1 MDKMIKFKMSVCFI
15 FFIMPGFLVS
25 CSPQPSDTTKK
36 FSEPMIMWPSPPEPP
51 RIKYLM
57 SIERPKDLG
66 IGNSFFNSLK
76 RLFLGRSQERI
87 VKPYG
92 VVSDEDGRIIVA
104 DPGIHMVHLFYPQKN
119 RYIRIPKDFSERIES
134 PIGVA
139 SDGVNRI
146 YVTDSMSKVLKVYD
160 MKGVLLSKIDKV
172 FQRPTGIAVDSQ
184 TGRIYVVDTLL
195 HKVFIF
201 DRNGKQLGSFGKRGS
216 NDGEF
221 NYPTNIFINKD
232 GLVYVSDSMNFRVQ
246 VFDRDGRFITRF
258 GHHGDGSGDF
268 SSLKGI
274 AVDSEGNIYVV
285 DALFDAVQIFD
296 KNGRF
301 LLSFGSSGK
310 GPGQFWLP
318 TGIFIDNKDR
328 IYVADSYNS
337 RVQVFQ
343 FLGSTEG
350 PPIIEKKDKEE

>member
-1 MDKMIKFKMSVCFI
+1 MNKMIKFKISGWFI
-15 FFIMPGFLVS
+15 FFIILGLLVS

-36 FSEPMIMWPSPPEPP
+36 FSEPMIMWPPPPEPP

-57 SIERPKDLG
+57 SIERPGDLG
-66 IGNSFFNSLK
+66 IGESFFNSLK
-76 RLFLGRSQERI
+76 RMFLGESRERI

-104 DPGIHMVHLFYPQKN
+104 DPGKGMVHLFYARKG
-119 RYIRIPKDFSERIES
+119 RYIQIPKDLTERLES

-139 SDGVNRI
+139 SDGSRI
-146 YVTDSMSKVLKVYD
+146 YVADSMAKKVKIYD
-160 MKGVLLSKIDKV
+160 TKGVLLAEIDKV
-172 FQRPTGIAVDSQ
+172 FKRPTGIAIDSH
-184 TGRIYVVDTLL
+184 TGRVYVVDTLW
-195 HKVFIF
+195 HRVFIF
-201 DRNGKQLGSFGKRGS
+201 DRDGKQLGSFGKRGGD
-216 NDGEF
+216 DGEF
-221 NYPTNIFINKD
+221 NYPTNIFIDKD
-232 GLVYVSDSMNFRVQ
+232 GLVYITDSMNFRVQ
-246 VFDRDGRFITRF
+246 VFDREGRFITRF

-268 SSLKGI
+268 SSPKGV

-285 DALFDAVQIFD
+285 DNLFDAVQIFD
-296 KNGRF
+296 RKGRF
-301 LLSFGSSGK
+301 LLSFGSSGR

-343 FLGSTEG
+343 FLGNTEG
-350 PPIIEKKDKEE
+350 PPIIEKKEEQG